1 MIEAAVQK
9 GEGLPELLLH
19 LMGLTQVQCHV
30 LVVLPTLYPLV
41 LDVQCLFYL
50 GWIFYNKNNFCA
62 YDKVLISKPFLT
74 CF

>member
-1 MIEAAVQK
+1 VIEAAVQE

-30 LVVLPTLYPLV
+30 LVVLPALNPRV

-62 YDKVLISKPFLT
+62 YDKVLISKPILT